1 MANTEGQ
8 RLYSEWIENLR
19 RFWIGRRVKYAGED
33 HTVVEVDYNGML
45 LIDKPA
51 QFTPTTAVATTSL
64 DDYRTHQRSMKGGE
78 TS

>member
-8 RLYSEWIENLR
+8 RFYREWIENLR
-19 RFWIGRRVKYAGED
+19 RFWIGRRVKYAGEE

-51 QFTPTTAVATTSL
+51 QFTPTTAVAALSL
-64 DDYRTHQRSMKGGE
+64 DDFFEHIKQA
-78 TS
+78 

>member
-8 RLYSEWIENLR
+8 RLYREWVENLR

-33 HTVVEVDYNGML
+33 HIVVEVDYNGML

-51 QFTPTTAVATTSL
+51 QFTPTTAVSAVSL
-64 DDYRTHQRSMKGGE
+64 EDYIKHIKQA
-78 TS
+78 